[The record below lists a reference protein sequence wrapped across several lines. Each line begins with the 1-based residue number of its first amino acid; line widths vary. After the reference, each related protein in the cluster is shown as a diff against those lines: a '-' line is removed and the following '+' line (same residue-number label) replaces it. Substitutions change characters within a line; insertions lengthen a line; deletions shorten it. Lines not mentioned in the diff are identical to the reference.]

1 MKFKTNVENK
11 KSSTPIIY
19 LDMKKTRGWLI
30 ILMITLSIFTV
41 AACGD
46 KNDKGEKVEQ
56 VSYFDIVLYGKPAI
70 NLQQYL
76 IKGKQVGIEG
86 ELRQDRWTKDNQ
98 SFSRVYIVASNV
110 MLLGGNSN
118 SQQTQEVTHTQ
129 PTPLP
134 AETQE
139 VFMPDFVDDIQI
151 F

>member
-1 MKFKTNVENK
+1 MDMNHIGLIGRLTRSAELKYLNSGTAVSNFSIAINK
-11 KSSTPIIY
+11 
-19 LDMKKTRGWLI
+19 
-30 ILMITLSIFTV
+30 V
-41 AACGD
+41 H

-118 SQQTQEVTHTQ
+118 SQQTQEVSQIQ

-134 AETQE
+134 DETQE
-139 VFMPDFVDDIQI
+139 IFMPDFVDDIKI

>member
-1 MKFKTNVENK
+1 MDMNHVGLIGRLTRSAELKYLNSGTAVSNFSIAINK
-11 KSSTPIIY
+11 
-19 LDMKKTRGWLI
+19 
-30 ILMITLSIFTV
+30 V
-41 AACGD
+41 H
-46 KNDKGEKVEQ
+46 KNDKGERIEQ

-76 IKGKQVGIEG
+76 LRGKQVGIEG

-118 SQQTQEVTHTQ
+118 GQPHQEQIPPAQNQVS
-129 PTPLP
+129 PTPIQE
-134 AETQE
+134 ETID
-139 VFMPDFVDDIQI
+139 VFMPDFIDAVGL

>member
-1 MKFKTNVENK
+1 MDMNHIGLIGRLTRSAELKYLNSGTAVSNFSIAINK
-11 KSSTPIIY
+11 
-19 LDMKKTRGWLI
+19 
-30 ILMITLSIFTV
+30 V
-41 AACGD
+41 H

-118 SQQTQEVTHTQ
+118 SQQTQEVSQIQ

>member
-1 MKFKTNVENK
+1 MDMNHIGLIGRLTRSAELKYLNSGTAVSNFSIAINK
-11 KSSTPIIY
+11 
-19 LDMKKTRGWLI
+19 
-30 ILMITLSIFTV
+30 V
-41 AACGD
+41 H

>member
-1 MKFKTNVENK
+1 MDMNHIGLIGRLTRSAELKYLNSGTAVSNFSIAINK
-11 KSSTPIIY
+11 
-19 LDMKKTRGWLI
+19 
-30 ILMITLSIFTV
+30 V
-41 AACGD
+41 H

-118 SQQTQEVTHTQ
+118 AQQTQEITQ
-129 PTPLP
+129 IQPNPLP

-139 VFMPDFVDDIQI
+139 VFMPDFVDDIKI

>member
-1 MKFKTNVENK
+1 MDMNHIGLIGRLTRSAELKYLNSGTAVSNFSIAINK
-11 KSSTPIIY
+11 
-19 LDMKKTRGWLI
+19 
-30 ILMITLSIFTV
+30 V
-41 AACGD
+41 H

-118 SQQTQEVTHTQ
+118 AQQSQEVTHTQ

>member
-1 MKFKTNVENK
+1 MDMNHIGLIGRLTRSAELKYLNSGTAVSNFSIAINK
-11 KSSTPIIY
+11 
-19 LDMKKTRGWLI
+19 
-30 ILMITLSIFTV
+30 V
-41 AACGD
+41 H

-98 SFSRVYIVASNV
+98 SFNRVYIVASNV

>member
-1 MKFKTNVENK
+1 MDMNHVGLIGRLTRSAELKYLNSGTAVSNFSIAINK
-11 KSSTPIIY
+11 
-19 LDMKKTRGWLI
+19 
-30 ILMITLSIFTV
+30 V
-41 AACGD
+41 H
-46 KNDKGEKVEQ
+46 KNDKGERIEQ

-76 IKGKQVGIEG
+76 LRGKQVGIEG

-118 SQQTQEVTHTQ
+118 GQNHQEQIPPAQNQVS
-129 PTPLP
+129 PTPI
-134 AETQE
+134 QE
-139 VFMPDFVDDIQI
+139 DTIDVFMPDFIDDVGL

>member
-1 MKFKTNVENK
+1 MDMNHVGLIGRLTRSAELKYLNSGTAVSNFSIAINK
-11 KSSTPIIY
+11 
-19 LDMKKTRGWLI
+19 
-30 ILMITLSIFTV
+30 V
-41 AACGD
+41 H
-46 KNDKGEKVEQ
+46 KNDKGEKIEQ

-76 IKGKQVGIEG
+76 LRGKQVGIEG

-118 SQQTQEVTHTQ
+118 SQPQQEQ
-129 PTPLP
+129 LPPAQNQLPSTPI
-134 AETQE
+134 QDDIID
-139 VFMPDFVDDIQI
+139 VFTPDFIDDVQI

>member
-1 MKFKTNVENK
+1 MDMNHIGLIGRLTRSAELKYLNSGTAVSNFSIAINK
-11 KSSTPIIY
+11 
-19 LDMKKTRGWLI
+19 
-30 ILMITLSIFTV
+30 V
-41 AACGD
+41 H

-118 SQQTQEVTHTQ
+118 SQQTQEVAHTQ
-129 PTPLP
+129 PTPIP

>member
-1 MKFKTNVENK
+1 MDMNHVGLIGRLTRSAELKYLNSGTAVSNFSIAINK
-11 KSSTPIIY
+11 
-19 LDMKKTRGWLI
+19 
-30 ILMITLSIFTV
+30 V
-41 AACGD
+41 H
-46 KNDKGEKVEQ
+46 KNDKGERIEQ

-76 IKGKQVGIEG
+76 LRGKQVGIEG

-118 SQQTQEVTHTQ
+118 SQPHQEQ
-129 PTPLP
+129 LPPAQNQLPPTPI
-134 AETQE
+134 QDDIID
-139 VFMPDFVDDIQI
+139 VFTPDFIDDVKI

>member
-1 MKFKTNVENK
+1 MDMNHIGLIGRLTRSAELKYLNSGTAVSNFSIAINK
-11 KSSTPIIY
+11 
-19 LDMKKTRGWLI
+19 
-30 ILMITLSIFTV
+30 V
-41 AACGD
+41 H

-118 SQQTQEVTHTQ
+118 SQQTQEVTQIQ

>member
-1 MKFKTNVENK
+1 MDMNHVGLIGRLTRSAELKYLNSGTAVSNFSIAINK
-11 KSSTPIIY
+11 
-19 LDMKKTRGWLI
+19 
-30 ILMITLSIFTV
+30 V
-41 AACGD
+41 H
-46 KNDKGEKVEQ
+46 KNDKGERVEQ

-76 IKGKQVGIEG
+76 LRGKQVGIEG

-118 SQQTQEVTHTQ
+118 SQPHQEQ
-129 PTPLP
+129 LPSAQNQLPPTPI
-134 AETQE
+134 QDDIID
-139 VFMPDFVDDIQI
+139 VFTPDFIDDVQI

>member
-1 MKFKTNVENK
+1 MDMNHIGLIGRLTRSAELKYLNSGTAVSNFSIAINK
-11 KSSTPIIY
+11 
-19 LDMKKTRGWLI
+19 
-30 ILMITLSIFTV
+30 V
-41 AACGD
+41 H

-118 SQQTQEVTHTQ
+118 SQHTQEVTQIQ
-129 PTPLP
+129 PTPIP

>member
-1 MKFKTNVENK
+1 MDMNHIGLIGRLTRSAELKYLNSGTAVSNFSIAINK
-11 KSSTPIIY
+11 
-19 LDMKKTRGWLI
+19 
-30 ILMITLSIFTV
+30 V
-41 AACGD
+41 H

-118 SQQTQEVTHTQ
+118 AQQTQEVTQIQ

>member
-1 MKFKTNVENK
+1 MDMNHIGLIGRLTRSAELKYLNSGTAVSNFSIAINK
-11 KSSTPIIY
+11 
-19 LDMKKTRGWLI
+19 
-30 ILMITLSIFTV
+30 V
-41 AACGD
+41 H

-129 PTPLP
+129 LTPLP
-134 AETQE
+134 AEPQE
-139 VFMPDFVDDIQI
+139 VFLPDFVDDIPM